1 MERICQFFVFVYS
14 RCCHYVGATREEGR
28 GGEGRQREGGEDLSG
43 FFYSRP
49 LLSLRRNEGG
59 GGGER
64 EKRNRESGE
73 DFSIFFYYSRMRVGR
88 SRRYCATPG

>member
-28 GGEGRQREGGEDLSG
+28 GGGGGETERKWRGFVS

-59 GGGER
+59 GGGG

-73 DFSIFFYYSRMRVGR
+73 DFSIFFI
-88 SRRYCATPG
+88 TPG